1 MSDTSVN
8 ITKLPEATEITTS
21 DYLLLENASGTQ
33 ILKFNN
39 FVVTE
44 YNTTFRHL
52 LSGHTTDIA
61 NNTTNITSLSTT
73 KAWKE
78 TASTSVVSTMSSV
91 GIGTT
96 TPGALLNLDGVN
108 SGAELR
114 LGRSN
119 DVSATSEMGTIKFH
133 APNASSTDRA
143 WSQLRTVVIDATN
156 ASEDARLA
164 FNVIGGGSLTEK
176 MCIQGDGNVG
186 IGTTAPG
193 TILDIAGTSPIIRA
207 TSDTTGPAK
216 LYLLDSAGSGNPAV
230 VGSEGL
236 GMFFQNNGNRTMT
249 FTASNNV
256 GIGTTAPETKL
267 HLNPSSGSHAA
278 ITLGESSTTP
288 DTPSVGDECRIYMKG
303 DKLIVQ
309 FNDSGIIR
317 YKYMDLTGSTDPEI
331 WTNTTTAP

>member
-91 GIGTT
+91 GIGTAA
-96 TPGALLNLDGVN
+96 PGGNLHVYGSGGQEVYIGSSNAGGATIVLDGYANGDAVGGDYSYIKHQDDGKLEIRN
-108 SGAELR
+108 IVGNTYFT
-114 LGRSN
+114 N
-119 DVSATSEMGTIKFH
+119 DT
-133 APNASSTDRA
+133 
-143 WSQLRTVVIDATN
+143 
-156 ASEDARLA
+156 
-164 FNVIGGGSLTEK
+164 
-176 MCIQGDGNVG
+176 GNVG
-186 IGTTAPG
+186 IGTASPGEKLDVAGNIGLTTSISFNTTTKPRIGQNADDLYLQPG
-193 TILDIAGTSPIIRA
+193 TDRGI
-207 TSDTTGPAK
+207 
-216 LYLLDSAGSGNPAV
+216 YLVDHDGAAL
-230 VGSEGL
+230 
-236 GMFFQNNGNRTMT
+236 MT
-249 FTASNNV
+249 VKDGGNV

-309 FNDSGIIR
+309 FNDGGIIR